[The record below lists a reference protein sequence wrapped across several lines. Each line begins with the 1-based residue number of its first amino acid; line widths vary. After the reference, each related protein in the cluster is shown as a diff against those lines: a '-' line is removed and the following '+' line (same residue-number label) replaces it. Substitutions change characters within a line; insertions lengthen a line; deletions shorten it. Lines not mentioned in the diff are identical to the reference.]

1 MENRS
6 CIQQSLDKI
15 EAELASEIS
24 VNELAKKAKTAQ
36 GLTPEE
42 KEEQALLRREYLD
55 AVRGNLEAQLNNTYI
70 QRPDGSRIQMKKR
83 KD

>member
-1 MENRS
+1 MDEKK
-6 CIQQSLDKI
+6 IQRI
-15 EAELASEIS
+15 
-24 VNELAKKAKTAQ
+24 NELAKKAKT
-36 GLTPEE
+36 
-42 KEEQALLRREYLD
+42 LLRREYLD

>member
-1 MENRS
+1 MDEKK
-6 CIQQSLDKI
+6 IQRI
-15 EAELASEIS
+15 
-24 VNELAKKAKTAQ
+24 NELAKKAKTAQ

-55 AVRGNLEAQLNNTYI
+55 AVRGNLEPQLNNTYI
-70 QRPDGSRIQMKKR
+70 QRPDGSRIQMQKR

>member
-1 MENRS
+1 MDEKK
-6 CIQQSLDKI
+6 IQRI
-15 EAELASEIS
+15 
-24 VNELAKKAKTAQ
+24 NELAKKAKTAQ

-70 QRPDGSRIQMKKR
+70 QRLDGSRIQMKKR

>member
-1 MENRS
+1 MDEKK
-6 CIQQSLDKI
+6 IQRI
-15 EAELASEIS
+15 
-24 VNELAKKAKTAQ
+24 NELAKKAKTAQ

-70 QRPDGSRIQMKKR
+70 
-83 KD
+83 

>member
-1 MENRS
+1 MDEKK
-6 CIQQSLDKI
+6 IQRI
-15 EAELASEIS
+15 
-24 VNELAKKAKTAQ
+24 NELAKKAKTAQ

-55 AVRGNLEAQLNNTYI
+55 AVRGNLEAQLNYI

>member
-24 VNELAKKAKTAQ
+24 VNELAKKAGYSFFIITI
-36 GLTPEE
+36 
-42 KEEQALLRREYLD
+42 Y
-55 AVRGNLEAQLNNTYI
+55 
-70 QRPDGSRIQMKKR
+70 SRKKS
-83 KD
+83 KCQSCSIL

>member
-1 MENRS
+1 MDEKK
-6 CIQQSLDKI
+6 IQRI
-15 EAELASEIS
+15 
-24 VNELAKKAKTAQ
+24 NELAKKAKTAQ

-55 AVRGNLEAQLNNTYI
+55 AVRGNLEAQLNNPYI

>member
-1 MENRS
+1 MDEKK
-6 CIQQSLDKI
+6 IQRI
-15 EAELASEIS
+15 
-24 VNELAKKAKTAQ
+24 NELAKKAKTAQ

-42 KEEQALLRREYLD
+42 KAEQALLREYLD

>member
-1 MENRS
+1 MDEKK
-6 CIQQSLDKI
+6 IQRI
-15 EAELASEIS
+15 
-24 VNELAKKAKTAQ
+24 NELAKKAKTAQ

-55 AVRGNLEAQLNNTYI
+55 AVRGNLEAQLNITYI